1 MEEGNGLLQRMRNLF
16 ADNEDHEKLA
26 EEMADKIEEAYHK
39 GIIGKREMQ
48 MIGNVFVYMDTDAKD
63 VMTHRKNIVAMDG
76 NITLTDA
83 MSFFVEENYSRFPV
97 YKEDIDEIVGT
108 VHLRDAMKCYLNEQ
122 LRNIPVKDIEE
133 LVRPVRFIPETKS
146 IDKVFHQML
155 SEKTL
160 MMIVVDEY
168 GQTSGIVTMEDI
180 VEEIVG
186 NIQDEYD
193 EEEEMIVKVEDG
205 TYIVD
210 GLTQLE
216 DIEDLLG
223 INFDEEDYDTIN
235 GYLIECLDRI
245 PSEEEKCTIRFE
257 GYIFTILSVDNNTI
271 RKVKIEKAKQET
283 E

>member
-26 EEMADKIEEAYHK
+26 EEMADKMEEAYHK

-108 VHLRDAMKCYLNEQ
+108 VHLRDAMKCYLNER

>member
-1 MEEGNGLLQRMRNLF
+1 MEEGNSLLQRMRNLF
-16 ADNEDHEKLA
+16 SDDEDQEQIA
-26 EEMADKIEEAYHK
+26 EEMADKIEEAYRK
-39 GIIGKREMQ
+39 GVIGKREMQ
-48 MIGNVFVYMDTDAKD
+48 MIGNVFMYMDTDAKD
-63 VMTHRKNIVAMDG
+63 VMTHRKNIVALDG
-76 NITLTDA
+76 NTKLSEAIE
-83 MSFFVEENYSRFPV
+83 FFTEENYSRFPV
-97 YKEDIDEIVGT
+97 YGEDIDEIVGI
-108 VHLRDAMKCYLNEQ
+108 VHLRDAIKYYLNEEQ
-122 LRNIPVKDIEE
+122 RELPVKNLEGFI
-133 LVRPVRFIPETKS
+133 RPVRFIPETKS
-146 IDKVFHQML
+146 IDKVFQQML
-155 SEKTL
+155 SEKSM

-168 GQTSGIVTMEDI
+168 GQTAGIVTMEDI

-193 EEEEMIVKVEDG
+193 EEDEMIVKEADG

-223 INFDEEDYDTIN
+223 IDFEEEDYDTIN

-245 PSEEEKCTIRFE
+245 PSEEEKCTVRFE

-271 RKVKIEKAKQET
+271 RKVKIEQAKQET